1 MEDMIRQFRD
11 MMASM
16 SDDER
21 SAVTSFMEK
30 LAERMSAYPDKEAAM
45 AALQELR
52 SDPEKL
58 KAFVE
63 SM

>member
-1 MEDMIRQFRD
+1 

-58 KAFVE
+58 KVFVE